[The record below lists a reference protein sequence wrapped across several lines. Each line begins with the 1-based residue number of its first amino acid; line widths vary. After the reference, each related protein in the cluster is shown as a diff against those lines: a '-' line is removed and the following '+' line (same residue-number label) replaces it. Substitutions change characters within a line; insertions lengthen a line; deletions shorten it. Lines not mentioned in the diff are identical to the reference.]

1 MQLADYDIKLYPMR
15 DLNDRDLGISRVII
29 DKIPMNNIHIGSYVY
44 YASLITAI
52 GRT

>member
-1 MQLADYDIKLYPMR
+1 MF
-15 DLNDRDLGISRVII
+15 DLNDRDSNSVRVCI
-29 DKIPMNNIHIGSYVY
+29 DDAPMVNNHIGSYVY